1 MVLSLAMLVSLAAGP
16 ILMILTMAGRSGHV
30 LAVTI
35 TALAVNVV
43 GNLVLIPIFG
53 LTGAALS
60 WGISIL
66 ITNTAGWIWVGDL
79 LDIRLVAPRVCLAGA
94 VAAACF
100 GIPAVASRTAVGDN
114 WIGLGCAIVA
124 GGVLY
129 TTLAVSHR
137 RDVSQLIDWT
147 SPRRV

>member
-1 MVLSLAMLVSLAAGP
+1 MSW
-16 ILMILTMAGRSGHV
+16 RSQSQ
-30 LAVTI
+30 LLPSTSSAI
-35 TALAVNVV
+35 S
-43 GNLVLIPIFG
+43 VLIPIFG

-100 GIPAVASRTAVGDN
+100 GIPAVASRTAVGDT

-124 GGVLY
+124 GDVLY
-129 TTLAVSHR
+129 TTLAVSP
-137 RDVSQLIDWT
+137 VGMYLN
-147 SPRRV
+147 